1 MKRNRYHTVQVLTVT
16 DLCSYLNVGRNTV
29 YHLIYTGRLPA
40 FKVAYHWRFSRDEI
54 ERWRVERETKP
65 DALAGCWR

>member
-1 MKRNRYHTVQVLTVT
+1 MT

-54 ERWRVERETKP
+54 ERWRAERETKP
-65 DALAGCWR
+65 DILRS